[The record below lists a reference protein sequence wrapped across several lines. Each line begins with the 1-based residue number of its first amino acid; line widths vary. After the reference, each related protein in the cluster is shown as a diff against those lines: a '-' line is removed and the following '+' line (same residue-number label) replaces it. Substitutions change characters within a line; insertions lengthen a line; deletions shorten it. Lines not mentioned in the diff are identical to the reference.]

1 MIRLKHHVR
10 ITSNAITVPTFF
22 KALIKLLFWGIT
34 MLISALCKVK
44 KSVKIS
50 TLRADIKL
58 MENKFQMISEKIRE
72 LLKNSPIE
80 DIEAT
85 INALIK
91 SKCTELG
98 LVSREE
104 FDVQTEV
111 LRKTREKLEAVEQEL
126 AKYETKTK

>member
-1 MIRLKHHVR
+1 
-10 ITSNAITVPTFF
+10 
-22 KALIKLLFWGIT
+22 

-50 TLRADIKL
+50 TLRANKIP
-58 MENKFQMISEKIRE
+58 MENKFQMISDKIRE